1 MRQRSSTHTFAP
13 ATTAP
18 VNRRSSR
25 IIEVRFEPKPVKLN
39 STRVHDMGTT
49 TLVEFQVAV
58 PVSRCRNP
66 WRIPGPLKLVLSHT
80 ERRLYGLKS
89 HVPPV
94 RLIPAPIVAVGRE
107 IVSRMEPVPSTLTP
121 ESTIGVLVAPKDPE
135 LDQPA
140 PVSIVSNLV
149 PLSRVLWRNSPVP
162 RLSSATIVPAVLFA
176 QVQLLV
182 WLKFPFATRFAS

>member
-80 ERRLYGLKS
+80 ERRVYGVRY
-89 HVPPV
+89 HVPPGG
-94 RLIPAPIVAVGRE
+94 LSSPPIVAGGGE
-107 IVSRMEPVPSTLTP
+107 
-121 ESTIGVLVAPKDPE
+121 
-135 LDQPA
+135 
-140 PVSIVSNLV
+140 
-149 PLSRVLWRNSPVP
+149 
-162 RLSSATIVPAVLFA
+162 
-176 QVQLLV
+176 
-182 WLKFPFATRFAS
+182 